1 MKKKQTIKCDV
12 HTCEYCNC
20 DCDMCNL
27 EEIKVKN
34 QKNEAQ
40 NKDETI
46 CSNYKLDKTKKWN
59 KKIKQRVIPFKSITA
74 LLFFLINI

>member
-20 DCDMCNL
+20 DCDMCDL

-46 CSNYKLDKTKKWN
+46 CSNYKLDKTKK
-59 KKIKQRVIPFKSITA
+59 
-74 LLFFLINI
+74 